1 VRQSL
6 TIVIATLLAAE
17 AASGAVVYVDL
28 PEPEGFLGI
37 GPGNP
42 FTKTFDF
49 DGNGTTDLEFLAG
62 VDVFGFY
69 VLAPPTT
76 RIVHVSLFGVLPMY
90 PGEEI
95 GSILGQTSNPRAS
108 LFSADPVWTH
118 LTGPARLSFIFSG
131 DGNQIGGP
139 WHPFDDA
146 FGEDAFLGFEFQ
158 AEDGTHYGWIRI
170 HEFAGVGG
178 FFREYAYNDIP
189 GASILAGQIP
199 EPSTTA
205 LLIGGL
211 VHVIARR
218 RRNNRGITR
227 RSRATDGAAV
237 LSARQGGS
245 RVD

>member
-1 VRQSL
+1 MKRCLSIF
-6 TIVIATLLAAE
+6 TAMLLAVG
-17 AASGAVVYVDL
+17 AANSSVVYVDL

-42 FTKTFDF
+42 FTKSFDF

-69 VLAPPTT
+69 VLAPSTT

-95 GSILGQTSNPRAS
+95 GSILGPTANPRAA

-118 LTGPARLSFIFSG
+118 LTGPAQLSHGFSADG
-131 DGNQIGGP
+131 DIVGGP

-146 FGEDAFLGFEFQ
+146 YGEDAYLGFEFQ
-158 AEDGTHYGWIRI
+158 AEDGKHYGWIRI

-178 FFREYAYNDIP
+178 FFREYAYNDTP
-189 GASILAGQIP
+189 GESILAGQIP
-199 EPSTTA
+199 EPSTSI
-205 LLIGGL
+205 LMMGGL
-211 VHVIARR
+211 VFAVGRR
-218 RRNNRGITR
+218 WRINQRITR
-227 RSRATDGAAV
+227 RSRATDGAA
-237 LSARQGGS
+237 LFSER
-245 RVD
+245 